1 MIWRICLLEKKYI
14 LIIITFFLLVF
25 LVLASEVL
33 LPFLVGVILAY
44 ILNPV
49 VVKLNKFGI
58 YHSISVLLVLLISL
72 FLFFGSFIFLIPIFL
87 DQLDI
92 VIKKMPVVLD
102 KINMHLSDY
111 NNSFKIIDKETYTNY
126 FANFIES
133 KSGQI
138 LSYLLNFLTLSLNKT
153 FAILNFIG
161 LILITPIVT
170 FYILYDWDE
179 IVKKIKSKI
188 FLFLNKGHEKK
199 ITNINNLLSS
209 FFRGQL
215 IVNFIL
221 AIFYSVSL
229 YSIGVEGAISI
240 GFLIGVLSFI
250 PYFGF
255 IVGLLISL
263 SFAIIQFASLNYLIV
278 IILIFIFGQLL
289 ESYYLSPKFV
299 SRNIGLHPL
308 FSMFVIIAS
317 GAAFGFIGVLL
328 AIPLSAILL
337 NLVFDEKK

>member
-1 MIWRICLLEKKYI
+1 M
-14 LIIITFFLLVF
+14 
-25 LVLASEVL
+25 
-33 LPFLVGVILAY
+33 VGVILAY

-72 FLFFGSFIFLIPIFL
+72 FLFFGYFIFLIPIFL

-240 GFLIGVLSFI
+240 GFLRSFI
-250 PYFGF
+250 FYSIFWIYSWF
-255 IVGLLISL
+255 I
-263 SFAIIQFASLNYLIV
+263 N
-278 IILIFIFGQLL
+278 IFIFCNYSICFFKLFNSNYINFYFWAIIRKLL
-289 ESYYLSPKFV
+289 SIAKICFKKC
-299 SRNIGLHPL
+299 R
-308 FSMFVIIAS
+308 IAS
-317 GAAFGFIGVLL
+317 LI
-328 AIPLSAILL
+328 
-337 NLVFDEKK
+337 